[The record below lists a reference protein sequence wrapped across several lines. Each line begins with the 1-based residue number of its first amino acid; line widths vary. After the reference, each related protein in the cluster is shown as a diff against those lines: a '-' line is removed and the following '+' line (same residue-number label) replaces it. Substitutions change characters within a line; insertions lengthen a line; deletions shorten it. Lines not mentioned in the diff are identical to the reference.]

1 MKTKQKFCPFLGSNC
16 ITTRCAIYNSQLHN
30 CNINL
35 LPYNF
40 YKLSVSID
48 ALVEAIDAEGT
59 DSPDNSG
66 GLAALLFNNRSEA
79 N

>member
-1 MKTKQKFCPFLGSNC
+1 MKTKQKCPFLGKDC
-16 ITTRCAIYNSQLHN
+16 ITNKCAIYNSQLHN

-48 ALVEAIDAEGT
+48 ALVDAIDAEGT
-59 DSPDNSG
+59 DSPDNPG